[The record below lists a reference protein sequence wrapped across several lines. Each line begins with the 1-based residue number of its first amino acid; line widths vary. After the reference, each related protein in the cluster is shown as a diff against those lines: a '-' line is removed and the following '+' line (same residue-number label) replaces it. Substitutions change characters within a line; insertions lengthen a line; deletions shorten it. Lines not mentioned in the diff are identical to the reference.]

1 MILMLSDVKKLFGEL
16 KGLLLGEAKRLL
28 GAHVQMTH
36 IEPSDEVLAWIDER
50 MERTMVQLT
59 LSLELMPDFHGIV
72 ERLAAAGSPVSLEEL
87 RRFLAWAAD
96 DPTRQIG
103 VAAAQRG
110 LAARGDGDAIHV
122 EETAM
127 GDLYNRVQT
136 ITERLPE
143 RPHTS
148 TSDKITP
155 LRRALKE
162 LANVRQETPT
172 HPKQLGALAMVLV
185 RLDRHPDYESLLEE
199 VLWMGEPCRRR
210 PGQCRTQQL
219 LHTRVA
225 AGDRRDRREPRADR
239 RQGPGVGAGVDRGA
253 QLGDH
258 DHTAHGLRLGLYR
271 HPFKVRPTYDR
282 QTQGSDGDQ

>member
-1 MILMLSDVKKLFGEL
+1 MRRQMILMLSDVKKLFGEL

-127 GDLYNRVQT
+127 GDLYK
-136 ITERLPE
+136 PG
-143 RPHTS
+143 P
-148 TSDKITP
+148 DDY
-155 LRRALKE
+155 RAL
-162 LANVRQETPT
+162 ARATAHVD
-172 HPKQLGALAMVLV
+172 LGQDPPASGPEGV
-185 RLDRHPDYESLLEE
+185 
-199 VLWMGEPCRRR
+199 GQR
-210 PGQCRTQQL
+210 PSGDADPSQAARSAGHGAGATRPASGL
-219 LHTRVA
+219 RVA
-225 AGDRRDRREPRADR
+225 AG
-239 RQGPGVGAGVDRGA
+239 
-253 QLGDH
+253 
-258 DHTAHGLRLGLYR
+258 
-271 HPFKVRPTYDR
+271 
-282 QTQGSDGDQ
+282 GSALDG